1 MAEILEAILRHRQ
14 AFEEAD
20 ALAERRAMQAR
31 EWLWGEIEESL
42 VDAFRQ
48 DSEVAEHLASVE
60 AEVAAGRMT
69 PSVAA
74 RTLMAAF
81 RGT

>member
-1 MAEILEAILRHRQ
+1 
-14 AFEEAD
+14 
-20 ALAERRAMQAR
+20 
-31 EWLWGEIEESL
+31 LWGEIEESL

-48 DSEVAEHLASVE
+48 DSEVAEHLARVE